1 MAGTLREGYLSRE
14 TLVAFALCLS
24 FACGSDVLVVIL
36 IVKRVRDPTQ
46 RHWLR
51 RESVT
56 EDEGKDSPFSTQL
69 EIFRASRNAKEE
81 GRMHAVVALAK
92 VCINARHAWTQKL

>member
-1 MAGTLREGYLSRE
+1 MSRICYLGTEILDSVCTTPYFS
-14 TLVAFALCLS
+14 
-24 FACGSDVLVVIL
+24 CGSDELVGLL

-92 VCINARHAWTQKL
+92 VCIK

>member
-1 MAGTLREGYLSRE
+1 MSRICYLGTEILDSVCTTPYFS
-14 TLVAFALCLS
+14 
-24 FACGSDVLVVIL
+24 CGSDELVGLL

-51 RESVT
+51 RESVP
-56 EDEGKDSPFSTQL
+56 DEGKNSPFSTQL

-92 VCINARHAWTQKL
+92 VCIK